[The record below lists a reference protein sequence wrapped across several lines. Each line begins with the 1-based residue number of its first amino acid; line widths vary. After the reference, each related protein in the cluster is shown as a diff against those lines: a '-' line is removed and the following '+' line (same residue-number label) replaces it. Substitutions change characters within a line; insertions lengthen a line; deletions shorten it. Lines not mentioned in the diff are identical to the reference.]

1 MLFEEHF
8 CGSIGDQKPQEYH
21 EQAYDHPEGSVGGQ
35 QGVERHRQES
45 AKIDC
50 TMNHHSDR
58 KIIGAP
64 IEPGQQ
70 SPNDKNRGPGN
81 HVMCQHKENR

>member
-1 MLFEEHF
+1 MGYQDSE
-8 CGSIGDQKPQEYH
+8 EYH
-21 EQAYDHPEGSVGGQ
+21 EQTYDHSEGSVGGQ

-50 TMNHHSDR
+50 TMNHHSDC
-58 KIIGAP
+58 KIIRPP

-70 SPNDKNRGPGN
+70 DSDDKHR
-81 HVMCQHKENR
+81 